1 MYEKSYDPMFL
12 YNFKN
17 CTTPSKKNGT
27 LLAHS
32 GPLPGATKAM
42 VLSVWA
48 LLLVP
53 SCVAGWSVALS
64 PPARSL
70 SAHAFRG
77 TPLEAP
83 TQRVA
88 DHRRRVVA
96 WAGDDD
102 SDEEAVLMAEVQ
114 QNIKTEIERVEKEIV
129 AAQKKGDMD
138 ETLRLAGELVTLQ
151 DLSEGREG
159 AQFQPAV
166 MKKSPD
172 G

>member
-1 MYEKSYDPMFL
+1 MF
-12 YNFKN
+12 NFN
-17 CTTPSKKNGT
+17 CNYTRQKTERCLHT
-27 LLAHS
+27 V
-32 GPLPGATKAM
+32 TMKAM

-53 SCVAGWSVALS
+53 SCVVGWSVALS